1 MWDLICFP
9 GKFTSFLFLLLGV
22 FFLRPTSSDVNQGR
36 ILQVCDLVINEDGS
50 FFQLFFSCSP
60 LPCGNGI
67 YCCAYIY
74 HMFEKRVDFNKTPTK
89 NGNVCPDMF
98 PGFLGFSV
106 VFGAPKLAT
115 RPGVIR

>member
-1 MWDLICFP
+1 MF
-9 GKFTSFLFLLLGV
+9 FLLLGV
-22 FFLRPTSSDVNQGR
+22 FFLGPTSSDVNQGR
-36 ILQVCDLVINEDGS
+36 ILQDGS
-50 FFQLFFSCSP
+50 FFQLFFSFSP

-67 YCCAYIY
+67 YFCAYIY
-74 HMFEKRVDFNKTPTK
+74 HMFEKRVGFNKTPTK
-89 NGNVCPDMF
+89 NGNVRPDMF